1 LEVTVETQNKRQE
14 NEAGLLGVK
23 KKDGVLGT
31 NDESAISDPALFV
44 VEINDEDYRSFCW
57 PCYAL
62 DWDSDCEKDL

>member
-1 LEVTVETQNKRQE
+1 METRNKRQE
-14 NEAGLLGVK
+14 NEAGLVGVVK
-23 KKDGVLGT
+23 TDGVVGT
-31 NDESAISDPALFV
+31 NDESAISDPALPV